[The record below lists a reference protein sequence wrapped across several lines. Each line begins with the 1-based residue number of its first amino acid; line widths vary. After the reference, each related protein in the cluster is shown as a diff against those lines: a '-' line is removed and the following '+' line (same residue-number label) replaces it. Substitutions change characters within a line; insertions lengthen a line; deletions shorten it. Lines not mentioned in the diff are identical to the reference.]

1 MSDWAPTAV
10 YLLCLATSAVC
21 TALLARAWLR
31 ARTRLL
37 AWTSL
42 SFAFLT
48 LNNLLLVADMVVFAN
63 IDFWVWRQLAAGCAL
78 LVLLYAFV
86 WEVR

>member
-21 TALLARAWLR
+21 TALLARAWFR
-31 ARTRLL
+31 TRTRLL
-37 AWTSL
+37 AWTAI
-42 SFAFLT
+42 SFGLLT

-63 IDFWVWRQLAAGCAL
+63 IDFWAWRQLAAGAAL

-86 WEVR
+86 WETR

>member
-1 MSDWAPTAV
+1 MTDWAPAAV
-10 YLLCLATSAVC
+10 YLLCLVTSAVC
-21 TALLARAWLR
+21 TVLLARAWMR
-31 ARTRLL
+31 ARSRLL

-48 LNNLLLVADMVVFAN
+48 LNNLLLVADMVVFTTVDLWA
-63 IDFWVWRQLAAGCAL
+63 WRQLAAGCAL

-86 WEVR
+86 WETR